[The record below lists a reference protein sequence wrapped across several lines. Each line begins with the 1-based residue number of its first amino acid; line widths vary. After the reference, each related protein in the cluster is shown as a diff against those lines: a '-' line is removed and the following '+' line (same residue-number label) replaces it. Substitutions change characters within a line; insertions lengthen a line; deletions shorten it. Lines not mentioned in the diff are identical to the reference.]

1 MQYCLKNDQGEV
13 VSGVRVPKKPEYG
26 TGKFDDNGEELI
38 NWEGFRTEYAD
49 QHGFDI
55 REINENGEY
64 WEDIS
69 LPRGTVIIRYGPE
82 SGKYTAPLGASYDEL
97 ALPYKRSTVE
107 FHKYIVKSLTFTV
120 RAAKVLKG
128 IVAPMFDSN
137 GGAVQFYHLER
148 NISELLKR
156 RILRRIL

>member
-55 REINENGEY
+55 REMK
-64 WEDIS
+64 
-69 LPRGTVIIRYGPE
+69 TVNIGRIFLCHE
-82 SGKYTAPLGASYDEL
+82 
-97 ALPYKRSTVE
+97 
-107 FHKYIVKSLTFTV
+107 
-120 RAAKVLKG
+120 
-128 IVAPMFDSN
+128 
-137 GGAVQFYHLER
+137 VQ
-148 NISELLKR
+148 
-156 RILRRIL
+156 

>member
-64 WEDIS
+64 WED
-69 LPRGTVIIRYGPE
+69 
-82 SGKYTAPLGASYDEL
+82 
-97 ALPYKRSTVE
+97 VE
-107 FHKYIVKSLTFTV
+107 NRQLQKK
-120 RAAKVLKG
+120 
-128 IVAPMFDSN
+128 
-137 GGAVQFYHLER
+137 
-148 NISELLKR
+148 
-156 RILRRIL
+156 LRRQKLQTV